1 VFLPLLYR
9 LRAQGVPAGPHEL
22 LSLLRVLR
30 DGHITDVDSL
40 YRVGRAI
47 LCRTEAD
54 FDAWD
59 IAFGE
64 TFGEAVFDEETKAR
78 LAKWLEEAR
87 QRLEGQAPVDPG
99 MSDQE
104 LWEQLMDRLRTQT
117 EEHHGGNHW
126 IGTGGTS
133 PFGHSGRA
141 SKGIRMGGQG
151 GGRGAIAVAGDRQW
165 QSYRT
170 DTTLDHRDLQVAL
183 KALRKLVR
191 EGRYELD
198 LDETIDTTAKEAGE
212 ITLVER
218 PERHNQVRLVLL
230 MDAGGSM
237 APHAQRVEQLFTA
250 AEELHTFRSFEAYFF
265 HNCVYDKVWRSFET
279 GEKVA
284 TPELIRELTP
294 QHRMILVGD
303 ASMAPWELFHSVGWG
318 TGREALTPGL
328 EWLRL
333 LRKACPASVWLNP
346 DPKRWW
352 DHTTVQAIGQVFPM
366 FELTVDGLREA
377 VRALRKPV

>member
-1 VFLPLLYR
+1 MFLPLLYR

-22 LSLLRVLR
+22 LALLEVLR
-30 DGHITDVDSL
+30 DGVVTDVDGL

-59 IAFGE
+59 VAFAE
-64 TFGEAVFDEETKAR
+64 TFGEAVFDEATRDKLMKWLADAQAR
-78 LAKWLEEAR
+78 LSNER
-87 QRLEGQAPVDPG
+87 VDPQMG
-99 MSDQE
+99 DQE
-104 LWEQLMDRLRTQT
+104 LWEQFLDRLRTQT
-117 EEHHGGNHW
+117 EAHHGGSHW

-133 PFGHSGRA
+133 PFGHGGRA
-141 SKGIRMGGQG
+141 SRGIRVGGQG
-151 GGRGAIAVAGDRQW
+151 GGRGAIAVAGERRW
-165 QSYRT
+165 ESYRT

-183 KALRKLVR
+183 KALRRLVR
-191 EGRYELD
+191 EGRHELD
-198 LDETIDTTAKEAGE
+198 LDETIATTAKEAGE

-250 AEELHTFRSFEAYFF
+250 AEEIHTFRSFDAYFF
-265 HNCVYDKVWRSFET
+265 HNCVYDHVWRSFET
-279 GEKVA
+279 GERVA
-284 TPELIRELTP
+284 TSELLQSLTP

-318 TGREALTPGL
+318 TGREALTPGI
-328 EWLRL
+328 EWLRM

-346 DPKRWW
+346 DPRRWW
-352 DHTTVQAIGQVFPM
+352 DHTTVDAIGRVFPM

-377 VRALRKPV
+377 VRTLRKPV